1 MGWWLR
7 SLSIAFVVS
16 SVAYGAIF
24 LLKGEQGE
32 RLVAEAVRLRP
43 AFDDMVAQGNTAL
56 RTLLETS
63 TAQPTAPSAPVEFA
77 DAKDASPTQPV
88 EPPAATP
95 AKTEPA
101 PQGQLPYVVI
111 EPKDFGAPAMAQAK
125 IPAEKTP
132 EVSDLRL
139 RQGFGQ
145 EPMDLSPVEARL
157 RMRVPQEVMKHFDLF
172 LYVSKATPD
181 KGSWAQTMFVLARTE
196 ANIYELRHSWKV
208 STGKEEMVMSPAG
221 RMLGTNTPEGM
232 FKLDRWRS
240 FEDYTSR
247 QWQSPMP
254 YAIFFDWKIEGRVS
268 GLALHGSD
276 AKGESELGNRASHGC
291 IRMATD
297 NARTLF
303 QLITQNHKGRVPKF
317 QIDPATGTMST
328 KGILQR
334 DENGKLVMTS
344 GYKVLVFIE
353 DYGGPANDQIAA
365 LF

>member
-7 SLSIAFVVS
+7 SLSVAFVVS

-24 LLKGEQGE
+24 LLRGEHGE

-43 AFDDMVAQGNTAL
+43 TIDDMVTQGNTAL

-63 TAQPTAPSAPVEFA
+63 TRKPAAPVDMAKAQPAKPAEIPEKAPGPDDRDQDQAGE
-77 DAKDASPTQPV
+77 
-88 EPPAATP
+88 
-95 AKTEPA
+95 
-101 PQGQLPYVVI
+101 LPYVVI
-111 EPKDFGAPAMAQAK
+111 EPKDFGAPAMAQAQ
-125 IPAEKTP
+125 IPRTKTP

-139 RQGFGQ
+139 RQGFDQ

-196 ANIYELRHSWKV
+196 GSIYELRHSWKV
-208 STGKEEMVMSPAG
+208 STGKEEMVMSPSG
-221 RMLGTNTPEGM
+221 RLLGTNTPEGM

-247 QWQSPMP
+247 QWKSPMP
-254 YAIFFDWKIEGRVS
+254 YAIFFDWQIQGRVS

-276 AKGESELGNRASHGC
+276 AKGEMELGNRASHGC
-291 IRMATD
+291 IRMATG

-303 QLITQNHKGRVPKF
+303 QMITQNYKGRVPKF
-317 QIDPATGTMST
+317 QIDPDTGTMST
-328 KGILQR
+328 KGALLR
-334 DENGKLVMTS
+334 DENGKIVMTP

>member
-7 SLSIAFVVS
+7 SLSITFVVS

-32 RLVAEAVRLRP
+32 RLAAEAVRLRP
-43 AFDDMVAQGNTAL
+43 AFDDMVAQGSSAL

-63 TAQPTAPSAPVEFA
+63 TTKQDAPSKPVELA
-77 DAKDASPTQPV
+77 EVNETVTPLPA
-88 EPPAATP
+88 EPSAEKPGQQQ
-95 AKTEPA
+95 
-101 PQGQLPYVVI
+101 PQGQLPFVVI
-111 EPKDFGAPAMAQAK
+111 EPKDVGAPAMAQAK
-125 IPAEKTP
+125 APAVKTP

-139 RQGFGQ
+139 RQGLDQ

-196 ANIYELRHSWKV
+196 ANIYELRHAWKV

-254 YAIFFDWKIEGRVS
+254 YAIFFDWQIQGRVS

-276 AKGESELGNRASHGC
+276 AKGEMELGNRASHGC

-303 QLITQNHKGRVPKF
+303 QLITQNYKGRVPKF
-317 QIDPATGTMST
+317 QIDPETGTMST
-328 KGILQR
+328 KGTLQR